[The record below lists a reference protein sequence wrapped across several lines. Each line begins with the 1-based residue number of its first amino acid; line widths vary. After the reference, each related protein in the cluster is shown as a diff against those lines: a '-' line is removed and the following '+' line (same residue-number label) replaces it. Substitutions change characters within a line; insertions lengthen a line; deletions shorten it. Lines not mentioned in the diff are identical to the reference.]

1 MRLFLDK
8 QKFANMDTSETGLEK
23 IIVDWL
29 RDKNG
34 YEQETSHAYNKD
46 FALVDKWV

>member
-1 MRLFLDK
+1 
-8 QKFANMDTSETGLEK
+8 MDTSETELEK

-34 YEQETSHAYNKD
+34 YEQASAGNGGFINHR
-46 FALVDKWV
+46 